1 MPVIN
6 LCFDERHLVGN
17 PELLEAVNTF
27 KSDLARHYSPDA
39 CAFVERFMR
48 FFSELVWSVNENV
61 NSYYTL
67 NAFFFAV
74 KYYYANNLNT
84 AIPGVIYPSAMMEG
98 DGLSVV
104 LVPQAVDYFLD
115 LKHVFMQRFILV
127 EATKS
132 YVSEPCSELIDVYNG
147 GFKFQKVRPYS
158 NHGKIFYYPPI

>member
-1 MPVIN
+1 
-6 LCFDERHLVGN
+6 
-17 PELLEAVNTF
+17 
-27 KSDLARHYSPDA
+27 
-39 CAFVERFMR
+39 
-48 FFSELVWSVNENV
+48 
-61 NSYYTL
+61 
-67 NAFFFAV
+67 
-74 KYYYANNLNT
+74 
-84 AIPGVIYPSAMMEG
+84 MMEG